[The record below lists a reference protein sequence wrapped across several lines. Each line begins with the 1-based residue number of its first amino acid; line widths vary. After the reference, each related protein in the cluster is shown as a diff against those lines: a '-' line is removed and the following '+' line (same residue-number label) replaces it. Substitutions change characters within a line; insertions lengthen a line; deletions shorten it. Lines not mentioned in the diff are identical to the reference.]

1 MFLSTF
7 ATWGDFLAGLLQ
19 AVDLVETADVAIIPG
34 EVGLQERPHQLDGD
48 ILPDHPASQAED
60 VGVVVFHSLV
70 SRVVVM
76 GQRGAYPGHLVGGDG
91 RAGSGTAHDDAPF
104 RLPVP
109 HRLSHGCGVVRI
121 VHRVGRVGSEVDEVV
136 FLAQSPGE
144 VLLQRISGVVG
155 ADGNSRGILLSRQ
168 DSSLHAS
175 DLVSFRSRV
184 TEVAVRPRIG
194 SADRI
199 VPMAQLQ
206 LRPMTAGEI
215 LEAAFSVYRKRWGT
229 LMAIAGV
236 LILPYAVLY
245 PLLAESPPS
254 LSINSTAEELQ
265 AVLWAM
271 APWLVIRLLIIS
283 IILAAVS
290 RTVVETYVGM
300 ESSWRKQAATA
311 INRMIALAAV
321 SVMFWAAVMAG
332 SALFVVPGV
341 FLLVALSACL
351 PVLMVEG
358 VGPVSALS
366 RSWVI
371 TSGRRWSV
379 LGVLL
384 VSSVVV
390 VIAEVAGGFLLSTV
404 LVPLQGDFGL
414 WLASELAWLAT
425 QPFLGAVLGVMYL
438 DLRVRKEGLDSGF
451 LSLQLSATAFDQ

>member
-1 MFLSTF
+1 
-7 ATWGDFLAGLLQ
+7 
-19 AVDLVETADVAIIPG
+19 
-34 EVGLQERPHQLDGD
+34 
-48 ILPDHPASQAED
+48 
-60 VGVVVFHSLV
+60 
-70 SRVVVM
+70 
-76 GQRGAYPGHLVGGDG
+76 
-91 RAGSGTAHDDAPF
+91 
-104 RLPVP
+104 
-109 HRLSHGCGVVRI
+109 
-121 VHRVGRVGSEVDEVV
+121 
-136 FLAQSPGE
+136 
-144 VLLQRISGVVG
+144 
-155 ADGNSRGILLSRQ
+155 
-168 DSSLHAS
+168 
-175 DLVSFRSRV
+175 
-184 TEVAVRPRIG
+184 
-194 SADRI
+194 
-199 VPMAQLQ
+199 MAQLQ
-206 LRPMTAGEI
+206 LRPMTPGEI

-271 APWLVIRLLIIS
+271 APWLAIRLLIIS

-300 ESSWRKQAATA
+300 ESAWRRQAAAA

-332 SALFVVPGV
+332 SALFVVPGI

-358 VGPVSALS
+358 VGPLSALS

-414 WLASELAWLAT
+414 WLASELAWLVT